1 MNEQPT
7 GKREAGKLARR
18 DRLYDA
24 AVTLFRE
31 QGYENTTVDQIARR
45 AGVAKGTF
53 FNYFPTKD
61 AVLRYMGAREIGRL
75 GAASLAG
82 GSTSAVGNLKRF
94 MAALAT
100 GMERD
105 RELVKLIFA
114 RGMTVPDMMCGDAGG
129 FSVQPTTSL
138 LIRRAQHLGE
148 INRDLDPDDPG
159 RGPGCALSPAVGA
172 LVRGRDP
179 LRVARAADRYR
190 GPVDDG
196 HRGPIG
202 DPIDDIAS
210 SQNGGADRLD
220 EGFGP

>member
-1 MNEQPT
+1 MNELPA

-18 DRLYDA
+18 DRMYEA

-31 QGYENTTVDQIARR
+31 QGYENTTVDQITRR

-61 AVLRYMGAREIGRL
+61 AVLRYMGARAIGRL

-114 RGMTVPDMMCGDAGG
+114 RGMTVPDMMRGDAGG

-148 INRDLDPDDPG
+148 INRGLDPDTLAA
-159 RGPGCALSPAVGA
+159 ALDA
-172 LVRGRDP
+172 LYLQQLVLWCEAETP
-179 LRVARAADRYR
+179 YALRERLTGIVDLLMMGIAAR
-190 GPVDDG
+190 
-196 HRGPIG
+196 
-202 DPIDDIAS
+202 
-210 SQNGGADRLD
+210 
-220 EGFGP
+220 

>member
-31 QGYENTTVDQIARR
+31 QGYEHTTVDQIARR

-94 MAALAT
+94 MATLAT
-100 GMERD
+100 GMEHD

-114 RGMTVPDMMCGDAGG
+114 RGMTAPDMMCGDAGG

-138 LIRRAQHLGE
+138 LIRRAQHMGE
-148 INRDLDPDDPG
+148 INRNLDPD
-159 RGPGCALSPAVGA
+159 ALAAALDVLYLQQ
-172 LVRGRDP
+172 LVRWCGAETPYALHERLTGIVD
-179 LRVARAADRYR
+179 LLMMGIAAR
-190 GPVDDG
+190 
-196 HRGPIG
+196 
-202 DPIDDIAS
+202 
-210 SQNGGADRLD
+210 
-220 EGFGP
+220 

>member
-18 DRLYDA
+18 DGLYDA

-31 QGYENTTVDQIARR
+31 QGYEHTTVDQIARR

-61 AVLRYMGAREIGRL
+61 AVLRYMGEREIGRL

-105 RELVKLIFA
+105 RELVKLILA
-114 RGMTVPDMMCGDAGG
+114 RGMTAPDIMCGDAGG

-148 INRDLDPDDPG
+148 INRGLDPDTLAS
-159 RGPGCALSPAVGA
+159 ALDALYLQQ
-172 LVRGRDP
+172 LVRWCEAETP
-179 LRVARAADRYR
+179 YALRERLTGVVDLLMMGIAAR
-190 GPVDDG
+190 
-196 HRGPIG
+196 
-202 DPIDDIAS
+202 
-210 SQNGGADRLD
+210 
-220 EGFGP
+220 

>member
-1 MNEQPT
+1 MNELPA

-31 QGYENTTVDQIARR
+31 QGYEHTTVDQIAQR

-61 AVLRYMGAREIGRL
+61 AVLRYMGEREIGRL

-105 RELVKLIFA
+105 RELVKLILA
-114 RGMTVPDMMCGDAGG
+114 RGMTAPDIMCGDAGG

-148 INRDLDPDDPG
+148 INRGLDPDTLAS
-159 RGPGCALSPAVGA
+159 ALDALYLQQ
-172 LVRGRDP
+172 LVRWCEAETP
-179 LRVARAADRYR
+179 YALRERLTGVVDLLMMGIAAR
-190 GPVDDG
+190 
-196 HRGPIG
+196 
-202 DPIDDIAS
+202 
-210 SQNGGADRLD
+210 
-220 EGFGP
+220 

>member
-1 MNEQPT
+1 MKAPQPAL
-7 GKREAGKLARR
+7 GKRETNKRARKEAI
-18 DRLYDA
+18 YQV
-24 AVTLFRE
+24 AVELFRR
-31 QGYENTTVDQIARR
+31 QGFEATRVEEITEA

-75 GAASLAG
+75 GVASLAG

-114 RGMTVPDMMCGDAGG
+114 RGMTAPDMMCGDAGG
-129 FSVQPTTSL
+129 FSVQPTTAL

-148 INRDLDPDDPG
+148 INRDLDAD
-159 RGPGCALSPAVGA
+159 ALAA
-172 LVRGRDP
+172 ALDALYLQQLVRWCEAETPYVLGERLTGIVD
-179 LRVARAADRYR
+179 LLMMGIAAR
-190 GPVDDG
+190 
-196 HRGPIG
+196 
-202 DPIDDIAS
+202 
-210 SQNGGADRLD
+210 
-220 EGFGP
+220 